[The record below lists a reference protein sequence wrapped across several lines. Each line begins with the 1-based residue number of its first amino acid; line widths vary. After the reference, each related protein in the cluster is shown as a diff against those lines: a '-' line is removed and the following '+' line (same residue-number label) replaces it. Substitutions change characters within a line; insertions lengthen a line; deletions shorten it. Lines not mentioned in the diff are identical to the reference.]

1 MWGYPHIFF
10 HKYKTQN
17 TIMDKLKEILLYIWQ
32 LPQNLL
38 GLIMMFFVKPYILK
52 ENYRGITY
60 VVSKKMGG
68 GISLGNY
75 VILSK
80 TYKDKKLHKDIWDH
94 EWGHTRDS
102 RMFGPLYL
110 IIIGLPSLMWAGLY
124 GSIIPYTRNGYY
136 RFYTE
141 KRADRLGRVNR

>member
-1 MWGYPHIFF
+1 
-10 HKYKTQN
+10 
-17 TIMDKLKEILLYIWQ
+17 MDKLKEILLYIWQ

-38 GLIMMFFVKPYILK
+38 GLIMMLFMIPYISK
-52 ENYRGITY
+52 EKYKGITY
-60 VVSKKMGG
+60 IVSKKMSG

-80 TYKDKKLHKDIWDH
+80 SYENKLNCLKVWDH

-110 IIIGLPSLMWAGLY
+110 IIIGLPSLIWAWLY
-124 GSIIPYTRNGYY
+124 GLLIPYTYNGYY
-136 RFYTE
+136 KFYTE
-141 KRADRLGRVNR
+141 KRADRLGGVDR